1 MTLASRFMTL
11 TFSMLA
17 LVITFTP
24 TATAFDS
31 RLKDIVS
38 IEGVRDNHLIGY
50 GLVVGLNGTGDTLR
64 NVSST
69 RQSLAAMLEHE
80 GVNVG
85 DTEMKTLNTAA
96 VMVTATLPPFARQGT
111 RIDINVSSLGDA
123 DDLRGGNLLV
133 TSLKGANGDVYA
145 VAQGPIS
152 VGGFNVQGAAAKIT
166 QGIPTSGRI
175 ANGAIVENEIE
186 FELADMQMIKLSLRN
201 PDIATSLMIADE
213 INDHFKQQIARAL
226 DPSTVQLVRPV
237 AYKLPMMDMLG
248 EIEALTVKPQTR
260 AKVIIDERTGI
271 IVIGKDV
278 KVSTVAIAQ
287 GNLTISV
294 SESADVSQPGAF
306 SGGETAVTPQSDVTV
321 EESQTVALKVL
332 PANVT
337 LQELVAGIT
346 LLGEDVGPR
355 DMISILQAL
364 KTAGALQADIEVM

>member
-1 MTLASRFMTL
+1 MTL
-11 TFSMLA
+11 TYRFTTLVFSLLA
-17 LVITFTP
+17 LSITFVP
-24 TATAFDS
+24 SAAAVDS

-38 IEGVRDNHLIGY
+38 VEGVRENHLIGY

-64 NVSST
+64 NIPFA

-80 GVNVG
+80 GINVG
-85 DTEMKTLNTAA
+85 DVEMKTLNTAA

-111 RIDINVSSLGDA
+111 RIDINVSSIGDA

-133 TSLKGANGDVYA
+133 TSLKGANGEVYA
-145 VAQGPIS
+145 VGQGPIS

-175 ANGAIVENEIE
+175 ANGAIIENEIP

-201 PDIATSLMIADE
+201 PDITTSLLIATA
-213 INDHFKQQIARAL
+213 INKHFKQQIARSL

-237 AYKLPMMDMLG
+237 AYRLPMMNLLSQ
-248 EIEALTVKPQTR
+248 IEALTVKPQTR

-287 GNLTISV
+287 GNLTISI
-294 SESADVSQPGAF
+294 SESAEVSQPGGF
-306 SGGETAVTPQSDVTV
+306 SGGETVVTPQTDVGV
-321 EESQTVALKVL
+321 EEAQTVALKVL
-332 PANVT
+332 PANVS

-346 LLGEDVGPR
+346 LLGEAVGPR

>member
-1 MTLASRFMTL
+1 MTLAYRLMTL
-11 TFSMLA
+11 AFSMLA
-17 LVITFTP
+17 LIITFAP
-24 TATAFDS
+24 SATAFDS

-38 IEGVRDNHLIGY
+38 VEGIRENHLIGY

-64 NVSST
+64 NIPFA

-80 GVNVG
+80 GVNISGV
-85 DTEMKTLNTAA
+85 EMKTLNTAA

-111 RIDINVSSLGDA
+111 RIDINVSSIGDA

-133 TSLKGANGDVYA
+133 TSLKGANGEVYA

-152 VGGFNVQGAAAKIT
+152 VGGFNVQGEAAKIT

-175 ANGAIVENEIE
+175 ANGAIIENEIP

-201 PDIATSLMIADE
+201 PDISTSLLIANA
-213 INDHFKQQIARAL
+213 INAHFKQPIARSL

-237 AYKLPMMDMLG
+237 AYKLPLMNMLSQ
-248 EIEALTVKPQTR
+248 IEALTVQPQTR
-260 AKVIIDERTGI
+260 AKVVIDERTGI

-287 GNLTISV
+287 GNLTISI
-294 SESADVSQPGAF
+294 SESADVSQPGGF
-306 SGGETAVTPQSDVTV
+306 SDGATIVTPQTDLGV
-321 EESQTVALKVL
+321 EDAETVALKIL
-332 PANVT
+332 PTNVS